1 MSGILALGT
10 YTPQRVMKNEDFEA
24 YLDTSDEWIV
34 TRTGIRERR
43 IAAPD
48 EYTSDLAFKAVEDL
62 LRRHPGALEGVDGV
76 IVATNTP
83 DALFPDTA
91 ALVQARFGLNAFAY
105 DLLAGCPGWIY
116 ALVQA
121 HALVEAGLARKV
133 LTIGAEALSKIL
145 DWNDRATAVL
155 FGDAGGAAV
164 VGKVREGFGFRS
176 FVLGSDGT
184 GAKELFHACV
194 APRLPDGTSMEKR
207 LHMNGREVFK
217 FAVRVM
223 NTATLEAIEKAGLT
237 PEDIKVFVPH
247 QANLRI
253 IDAARER
260 LGLPWE
266 RVVVNVDRY
275 GNTSTASIPLALK
288 EAVDEGRIRE
298 GDHVLLVSFG
308 AGLTWAAAVLTWGVP
323 DVRRPLSPAKARRSW
338 AWARP
343 STRPSPPPKRSWTG
357 PRPPFP
363 ASSSSCGRG
372 RRRPSPS
379 RKTNSPP
386 SFAWATPPTGP
397 FWRRGGRSLPW
408 PPGTPWESGRLTWQ
422 RGLWSWR
429 RPSIWCASGGGTCR
443 RPSLRGRGPW
453 PPS

>member
-1 MSGILALGT
+1 MSGILALGA
-10 YTPQRVMKNEDFEA
+10 YAPSRVMKNEEFEA

-43 IAAPD
+43 IAAED
-48 EYTSDLAFKAVEDL
+48 EYTSDLAFRAVEDL
-62 LRRHPGALEGVDGV
+62 LARHPGALEGVDGV

-91 ALVQARFGLNAFAY
+91 ALVQARFGLSAFAY
-105 DLLAGCPGWIY
+105 DLLAGCPGWLY
-116 ALVQA
+116 GLAQA

-133 LTIGAEALSKIL
+133 LVVGAEALSKIL

-155 FGDAGGAAV
+155 FGDGGGAAV

-176 FVLGSDGT
+176 FVLGADGT
-184 GAKELFHACV
+184 GGKELYHACV
-194 APRLPDGTSMEKR
+194 APRLPDGTSMRNR
-207 LHMNGREVFK
+207 LYMNGREVFK

-237 PEDIKVFVPH
+237 PEAIKAFIPH

-288 EAVDEGRIRE
+288 EAVDGGRIQE

-308 AGLTWAAAVLTWGVP
+308 AGLTWAAAVLTWGG
-323 DVRRPLSPAKARRSW
+323 A
-338 AWARP
+338 
-343 STRPSPPPKRSWTG
+343 
-357 PRPPFP
+357 
-363 ASSSSCGRG
+363 
-372 RRRPSPS
+372 
-379 RKTNSPP
+379 
-386 SFAWATPPTGP
+386 
-397 FWRRGGRSLPW
+397 
-408 PPGTPWESGRLTWQ
+408 
-422 RGLWSWR
+422 
-429 RPSIWCASGGGTCR
+429 
-443 RPSLRGRGPW
+443 
-453 PPS
+453 